1 MMQPSWRGKFIE
13 LCEGVFRELGFPP
26 PPMLHEDSLPLAMEL
41 EIEQTAFELLHSPN
55 AMASRVLIAC
65 RLGEVPAGVGAQGL
79 QAMLKANLTL
89 VRAHEAAFGITPDG
103 NEVRCLYYEDLD
115 YTRPA
120 SLLEKMRRV
129 APDAHHWLDR
139 FIDEGKSSVAA
150 HDALPALALP

>member
-41 EIEQTAFELLHSPN
+41 EVEQTNFELLHSPN
-55 AMASRVLIAC
+55 AMASRILIAC
-65 RLGEVPAGVGAQGL
+65 RLGEVPTSMGAMGS

-89 VRAHEAAFGITPDG
+89 VRAHEGAFGITPDG
-103 NEVRCLYYEDLD
+103 NEIRCLYFEDLD
-115 YTRPA
+115 QIRPV

-129 APDAHHWLDR
+129 APDAHKWLER
-139 FIDEGKSSVAA
+139 FIDEGKSGASA
-150 HDALPALALP
+150 HAALPALALP

>member
-1 MMQPSWRGKFIE
+1 MMQPSWRGKYIE

-41 EIEQTAFELLHSPN
+41 EVDQTAFELLHSPN

-65 RLGEVPAGVGAQGL
+65 RLGEVQSEMGVKGL

-89 VRAHEAAFGITPDG
+89 ARTHEAAFGITPDG
-103 NEVRCLYYEDLD
+103 NEVRCLYYEDLEQA
-115 YTRPA
+115 RPQ

-129 APDAHHWLDR
+129 APDARNWYDR
-139 FIDEGKSSVAA
+139 FIDEGTKAA
-150 HDALPALALP
+150 TGLSMVALALP

>member
-1 MMQPSWRGKFIE
+1 MQPPWRGKFIE

-41 EIEQTAFELLHSPN
+41 EVSQTTFELLHSPN

-65 RLGEVPAGVGAQGL
+65 QLGGVPPEMGAKGM

-89 VRAHEAAFGITPDG
+89 ARTHEAAFGIAPDG

-115 YTRPA
+115 NARPQA
-120 SLLEKMRRV
+120 LLDKMRRV
-129 APDAHHWLDR
+129 APDARNWLER
-139 FIDEGKSSVAA
+139 FVNEGSGAMAGS
-150 HDALPALALP
+150 ALPALVLP